1 MSRFWQVASFAGA
14 GGAIVALVVLIMT
27 GSGTIVERLAIIDAE
42 RLARDVLTSIE
53 QELELPGTPVP
64 TALDWPDNLV
74 ALALDEIEH
83 SHHPVDISDLPN
95 FEARAHFS
103 EVTGYTVFA
112 TSGEVIS
119 KGGQPRVRALNDQEL
134 QAAVRQLFTNGE
146 THFAQ
151 FEGDDPDAN
160 LAMAVLLPLQS
171 GSEISGLISVE
182 IERNQ
187 LEKLMKRTVSL
198 LATISAIAA
207 GTIGLAG
214 FIYVYWIAHG
224 ARSAEKEALFLA
236 NSDPATALPNR
247 RRFNN
252 ELQNRAAATAP
263 GHGLVLI
270 LLDIDNFKAVNDTFG
285 HAAGDA
291 FLSLISRRLSSF
303 TAEGD
308 LFRISGDQFAILRAT
323 RGGRAEID
331 SLMARIQ
338 TAISNQFT
346 IGSIVTRITLSIG
359 IAFLPEDA
367 DTGEELMRAAE
378 LALTRAKADGRNTY
392 RFFDSEINRE
402 ASDQLRFQAELAH
415 AVKHGIGLKLAYQP
429 QVEAATGRLVG
440 FEALLRW
447 EHAEFGVVPP
457 SRFIGVAERCGIIHD
472 LGAWALRRA
481 CNEARDWP
489 KDLTIAV
496 NLSPL
501 QLRDSRLPNLIKSV
515 LAETGIEPGRLE
527 LEVTESVMLQDTG
540 LTHQAFKRIEALGVG
555 LAMDDFGTGYSSL
568 SYLTRL
574 PLNKL
579 KIDKAFIDRYGEA
592 RRDKA
597 VVDAMISMA
606 RELDMK
612 VLAEGVETKE
622 QVDMLRRAGCTLM
635 QGYYFGRPTS
645 EPGKLI
651 EKQLLGLG
659 CELQAVAS

>member
-1 MSRFWQVASFAGA
+1 ML
-14 GGAIVALVVLIMT
+14 ALVMMIVT
-27 GSGTIVERLAIIDAE
+27 GSGAVVERLVIIDAE
-42 RLARDVLTSIE
+42 RLARSVLAALQ
-53 QELELPGTPVP
+53 QEHELPGTPVP
-64 TALDWPDNLV
+64 ITLNWPDSLIER
-74 ALALDEIEH
+74 ALYETGQGDEKGDI
-83 SHHPVDISDLPN
+83 VDLSS
-95 FEARAHFS
+95 FEARAHFGS
-103 EVTGYTVFA
+103 VTGYAVF
-112 TSGEVIS
+112 TKFGEMTQM
-119 KGGQPRVRALNDQEL
+119 GGQPQARALKGTDL
-134 QAAVRQLFTNGE
+134 QAAARHVLLNGE
-146 THFAQ
+146 AQ
-151 FEGDDPDAN
+151 VATLGDADDGAQGA
-160 LAMAVLLPLQS
+160 LAVLIPLQR
-171 GSEISGLISVE
+171 GSDTSGLVSVE
-182 IERNQ
+182 VDRHHFEA
-187 LEKLMKRTVSL
+187 LLKRGAGL
-198 LATISAIAA
+198 FAAIAA
-207 GTIGLAG
+207 AVTAAVCLAG
-214 FIYVYWIAHG
+214 LVYMVWITAG
-224 ARSAEKEALFLA
+224 ARLAEKKALFLA

-247 RRFNN
+247 RRFND
-252 ELQNRAAATAP
+252 ELQSRAGSTPP
-263 GHGLVLI
+263 GQGLALI
-270 LLDIDNFKAVNDTFG
+270 LLDIDNFKGVNDTFG

-303 TAEGD
+303 TSDGD
-308 LFRISGDQFAILRAT
+308 LFRISGDQFAILRRT
-323 RGGRAEID
+323 QGGRAEIE

-359 IAFLPEDA
+359 IAFLPDDA

-392 RFFDSEINRE
+392 RFFDREINRE

-415 AVKHGIGLKLAYQP
+415 AVKHDKGLALAYQP
-429 QVEAATGRLVG
+429 QIESTTGQLVG

-447 EHAEFGVVPP
+447 EHPEFGVVPP

-481 CNEARDWP
+481 CHEARDWP

-515 LAETGIEPGRLE
+515 LTETGLEPSRLE

-540 LTHQAFKRIEALGVG
+540 LTHQAFKRIDALGVG

-579 KIDKAFIDRYGEA
+579 KIDKAFIDRYGET

-606 RELDMK
+606 RELDMQ
-612 VLAEGVETKE
+612 VLAEGVEMKE
-622 QVDMLRRAGCTLM
+622 QVDMLREAGCTLM
-635 QGYYFGRPTS
+635 QGYYFGRPTQNPV
-645 EPGKLI
+645 EMI
-651 EKQLLGLG
+651 EKQLLGISDRIKATG
-659 CELQAVAS
+659 